1 MEQLKNIFLYLFAFS
16 VLLLHPSLN
25 SEKNPLSC
33 IHYFAYGNTFKLKI
47 DDSIDK
53 EKLYIKWICE
63 NQDADCK
70 ELAIFKGG
78 KKVNTIPFE
87 SGKQELIVY
96 YNNKMIGQL
105 KQTKTKE
112 KHAHAYFVN
121 LSSIHNNAIEFK
133 GEITGPSSAVAT
145 MVTTLNNLISQH

>member
-33 IHYFAYGNTFKLKI
+33 IHYFAYGNTFKLKF

-70 ELAIFKGG
+70 ELAIFEGG

-121 LSSIHNNAIEFK
+121 LNSIHNNAIEFK
-133 GEITGPSSAVAT
+133 GEITGPSSAVTT